1 MTLQSMV
8 RHIEHW
14 LISRL
19 KPSRRNPR
27 LHSDAQIAALAG
39 SILAFGFN
47 SPILI
52 DSAGN
57 IIAGVGRYLASLKLG
72 VETVPVIV
80 LDHLSETEKRA
91 YLLADNK
98 LAELSTFN
106 DDLLREEL
114 AELRDAD
121 IDLGALGFS
130 DDELAVLLANADHGT
145 DAGEDAEEEIPG
157 VPAEPVTRA
166 DDIWII
172 SGHKII
178 CGDCRDR
185 GVVHRLFDGARAD
198 LCITSPPYS
207 DQREYTG
214 EMRGVPWLDLMR
226 GAFAALPARDETQ
239 VFVNLGLVHRS
250 NEWTPY
256 WEPWIEYMRS
266 IGWRRFGWYV
276 WDQGPGL
283 PGDWNGRLAPAFEFI
298 FHFNRK
304 SIHPNKTKDCIHAGD
319 SHGPSGLRGTDG
331 QVGGWCHQDRPI
343 QDTKIP
349 DSVIRVMRHK
359 GAIAGGQ
366 HPAVLAV
373 EMVEELILAYTKP
386 NALIF
391 DPFLGA
397 ASVTIA
403 ALKTG
408 RRAYGTEI
416 SPAYC
421 DVAVRR
427 LMALCNETPVLQ
439 ATGQTFAEVAASRGV
454 AVDQAGLPKQQAARP
469 IRRNGPAPFDG
480 RKRRAS

>member
-1 MTLQSMV
+1 MSLQSV
-8 RHIEHW
+8 VQRIEHW

-19 KPSRRNPR
+19 KPSSRNPR
-27 LHSDAQIAALAG
+27 LHSDAQVAAIAG

-47 SPILI
+47 VPIVI

-57 IIAGVGRYLASLKLG
+57 IIAGVGRYLAALKLEL
-72 VETVPVIV
+72 ETVPVIV
-80 LDHLSETEKRA
+80 LDHLSEIEKRA

-98 LAELSTFN
+98 LAELSDWN
-106 DDLLREEL
+106 DETLASEL
-114 AELRDAD
+114 ADLRDAE

-130 DDELAVLLANADHGT
+130 DDELAVLLANADGPVT
-145 DAGEDAEEEIPG
+145 DADAEEEEIPEA
-157 VPAEPVTRA
+157 PTEPVTKP
-166 DDIWII
+166 DDIWTI
-172 SGHKII
+172 SGHKIM
-178 CGDCRDR
+178 CCDCRDR
-185 GVVHRLFDGARAD
+185 DAVHRLFDGARANAV
-198 LCITSPPYS
+198 ITSPPYS

-214 EMRGVPWLDLMR
+214 EMRGVAWLDLMR
-226 GAFAALPARDETQ
+226 DAFAALPANDETQ

-250 NEWTPY
+250 NEWIPY

-304 SIHPNKTKDCIHAGD
+304 SVHPNKTKDCIHAGD
-319 SHGPSGLRGTDG
+319 SHGPSGLRGSDG
-331 QVGGWCHQDRPI
+331 QVGGWCHQDRSI

-373 EMVEELILAYTKP
+373 GMVEELILAYTKP
-386 NALIF
+386 NTLIF
-391 DPFLGA
+391 DLFLGA
-397 ASVTIA
+397 ASVTVA

-439 ATGQTFAEVAASRGV
+439 ETGQTFAEVAQARGV
-454 AVDQAGLPKQQAARP
+454 PVDQSVNPKQQDARR
-469 IRRNGPAPFDG
+469 IRHHGPAPFYG
-480 RKRRAS
+480 SKRRAS

>member
-1 MTLQSMV
+1 MAK
-8 RHIEHW
+8 HIEHW
-14 LISRL
+14 LLSRL
-19 KPSRRNPR
+19 KPNKRNPR
-27 LHSDAQIAALAG
+27 LHSDAQIAAIAG

-47 SPILI
+47 APILV
-52 DSAGN
+52 DSSGGILAGP
-57 IIAGVGRYLASLKLG
+57 GRYLACLKLG
-72 VETVPVIV
+72 IDTVPVIV

-98 LAELSTFN
+98 LAELSSFD

-114 AELRDAD
+114 AELRDTE
-121 IDLGALGFS
+121 IDLGTLGFS
-130 DDELAVLLANADHGT
+130 DDELAVLLA
-145 DAGEDAEEEIPG
+145 DASDGSEAGDAEEEIPEA
-157 VPAEPVTRA
+157 PAEPVTRA
-166 DDIWII
+166 DDIWTI

-178 CGDCRDR
+178 CGDARDR
-185 GVVHRLFDGARAD
+185 DVVNRLFDGARAD

-214 EMRGVPWLDLMR
+214 EMRGVLWLDLMR
-226 GAFAALPARDETQ
+226 GAFAALPANDETQ

-250 NEWTPY
+250 NEWIPY

-331 QVGGWCHQDRPI
+331 QVGGWCHQDRSI

-373 EMVEELILAYTKP
+373 GIVEELILAYTKP

-391 DPFLGA
+391 DPFLGS

-421 DVAVRR
+421 DVGLRR
-427 LMALCNETPVLQ
+427 MMAISNETPVLQ
-439 ATGQTFAEVAASRGV
+439 ETGQTFAEVAQARGV
-454 AVDQAGLPKQQAARP
+454 PIDQAINPKQQDAR
-469 IRRNGPAPFDG
+469 RHNGPAPFYG
-480 RKRRAS
+480 SKRRAS

>member
-1 MTLQSMV
+1 MTLQSMAK
-8 RHIEHW
+8 RIEYW
-14 LISRL
+14 LLSRL
-19 KPSRRNPR
+19 KPSSKNPR
-27 LHSDAQIAALAG
+27 LHSDAQIAALA
-39 SILAFGFN
+39 SSLLAFGFN
-47 SPILI
+47 APILV
-52 DSAGN
+52 DANGT

-72 VETVPVIV
+72 LETVPVIV

-98 LAELSTFN
+98 LAELSGWEDESLAT
-106 DDLLREEL
+106 EL

-121 IDLGALGFS
+121 VDLGGLGFS
-130 DDELAVLLANADHGT
+130 DDELAVLLADADVP
-145 DAGEDAEEEIPG
+145 DAAEAEEQPIPEP
-157 VPAEPVTRA
+157 PAEPVTRA
-166 DDIWII
+166 DDIWTI

-178 CGDCRDR
+178 CGDARDR
-185 GVVHRLFDGARAD
+185 DVVQRLFGDAHAD
-198 LCITSPPYS
+198 LCLTSPPYS

-214 EMRGVPWLDLMR
+214 EMRGVPWLDLVR
-226 GAFAALPARDETQ
+226 GAFAALPANEETQ

-250 NEWTPY
+250 NEWIPY

-331 QVGGWCHQDRPI
+331 QVGGWCHQDRSI
-343 QDTKIP
+343 QDNKIP

-373 EMVEELILAYTKP
+373 GMVEELILAYTKP

-391 DPFLGA
+391 DPFLGS

-421 DVAVRR
+421 DVGLRR
-427 LMALCNETPVLQ
+427 MMALTGETPVLQ
-439 ATGQTFAEVAASRGV
+439 ETGQTFAEVAQSRGV
-454 AVDQAGLPKQQAARP
+454 PVDQPASFNRTKRKAGSL
-469 IRRNGPAPFDG
+469 
-480 RKRRAS
+480 

>member
-1 MTLQSMV
+1 MTLQSMA

-14 LISRL
+14 LLSRL
-19 KPSRRNPR
+19 RPNKRNPR
-27 LHSDAQIAALAG
+27 LHSDAQVAAIAG

-47 SPILI
+47 SPILV
-52 DSAGN
+52 DAAGN
-57 IIAGVGRYLASLKLG
+57 IIAGVGRYLASLQLG
-72 VETVPVIV
+72 LETVPVIV
-80 LDHLSETEKRA
+80 LDHLSEIEKRA

-98 LAELSTFN
+98 LAELSGWEDET
-106 DDLLREEL
+106 LASEL
-114 AELRDAD
+114 ADLRNAE
-121 IDLGALGFS
+121 IDLGTLGFS
-130 DDELAVLLANADHGT
+130 DDELAVLLANADDGT
-145 DAGEDAEEEIPG
+145 DAGEDAEEEIPE
-157 VPAEPVTRA
+157 VPSEPVTRA
-166 DDIWII
+166 GDIWTIGEHRI
-172 SGHKII
+172 S

-185 GVVHRLFDGARAD
+185 GVVQRLFGEARAN

-214 EMRGVPWLDLMR
+214 EMKGVPWLDLIR
-226 GAFAALPARDETQ
+226 GAFAALPAHDETQ

-250 NEWTPY
+250 NEWIPY

-331 QVGGWCHQDRPI
+331 QVGGWCHRDRSI

-349 DSVIRVMRHK
+349 DSVIRVIRHK

-373 EMVEELILAYTKP
+373 GMVEELILAYTKP
-386 NALIF
+386 NGLIF
-391 DPFLGA
+391 DPFLGS

-421 DVAVRR
+421 DVAIRR
-427 LMALCNETPVLQ
+427 LMALINETPVLQ
-439 ATGQTFAEVAASRGV
+439 ATGQTFAEVAESRGV
-454 AVDQAGLPKQQAARP
+454 PVDQSAIPKQQAARP
-469 IRRNGPAPFDG
+469 IRRNGPAVFDG